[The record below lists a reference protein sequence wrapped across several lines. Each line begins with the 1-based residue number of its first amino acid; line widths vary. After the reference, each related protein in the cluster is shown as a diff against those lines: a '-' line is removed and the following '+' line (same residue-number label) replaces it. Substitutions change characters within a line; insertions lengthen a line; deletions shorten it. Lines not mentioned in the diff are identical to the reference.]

1 MATGGTADDED
12 LVVFGEQNGL
22 MMLAWARQR
31 VGGRGERIVSRI
43 IDLGRPELAR
53 TARTARDQ
61 YFAGQQ
67 RCRRMSGTSS
77 CEPRRRCNSVGPRVV
92 DIDGLQ
98 NVRAIE
104 PAGDEHLAVVQ
115 QRSGVTGPRGAQ
127 GRAGQTKDASDLVV
141 HLD

>member
-1 MATGGTADDED
+1 M
-12 LVVFGEQNGL
+12 V
-22 MMLAWARQR
+22 LARGRQR
-31 VGGRGERIVSRI
+31 VGGSGERIARRVV
-43 IDLGRPELAR
+43 DFGRSELAR
-53 TARTARDQ
+53 AARTARDQ

-67 RCRRMSGTSS
+67 RRRRMSGTSS
-77 CEPRRRCNSVGPRVV
+77 CEPRRRCDSVGPRVV

-98 NVRAIE
+98 YVRAIE